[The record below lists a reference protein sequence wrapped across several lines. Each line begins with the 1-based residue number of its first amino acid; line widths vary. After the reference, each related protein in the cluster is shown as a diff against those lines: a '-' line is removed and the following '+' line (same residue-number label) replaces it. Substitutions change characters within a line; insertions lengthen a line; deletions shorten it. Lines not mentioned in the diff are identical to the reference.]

1 MWEEKERGFDCLE
14 LRVRVRVAD
23 KGGLIV
29 RTAGR
34 DIQGHPG
41 RPRSLSSFLCELGKG
56 LPFPESSSV
65 ANLKGFERLL

>member
-23 KGGLIV
+23 KGGFIV

-34 DIQGHPG
+34 DIQGDLGHCLLFCVNWEKDC
-41 RPRSLSSFLCELGKG
+41 LSQNPHLW
-56 LPFPESSSV
+56 PP
-65 ANLKGFERLL
+65 LKGFERLLKN